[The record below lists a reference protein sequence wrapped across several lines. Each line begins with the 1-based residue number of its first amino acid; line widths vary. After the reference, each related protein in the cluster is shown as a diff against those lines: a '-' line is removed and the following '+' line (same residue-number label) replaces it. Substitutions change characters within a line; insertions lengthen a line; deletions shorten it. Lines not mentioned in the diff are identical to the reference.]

1 MSYWY
6 SVSAPQDDI
15 AVSTRIR
22 LARNINGIPFP
33 SKMKPEQFKMVNE
46 AVRKVVL
53 ESDTPLA
60 NSLKYI
66 AMEDI
71 PEIERF
77 AMVERHIISHR
88 FASDY
93 KNRAIIISDD
103 ESICIMLGEE
113 DHIRVQVLLAGLQF
127 EKAYEIA
134 DNIDS
139 LLCGGLDLAF
149 DERIGFLT
157 ECPTNL
163 GTGLRSSVMLH
174 LPLIESHGEM
184 SGLADSISKI
194 GLTVRGMY
202 GEGTKA
208 LASLYQIS
216 NQITLGIS
224 EKNAIDNLKIIA
236 TQLIEKEQGYR
247 AKLNRIKLE
256 DRCMRSLGILKNARI
271 LTSNEMMA
279 RLSDIKL
286 GATQGIIDCNISPI
300 KLLIEGQ
307 PYMIMRKL
315 GEISPDERD
324 IERAKMIRNSL

>member
-6 SVSAPQDDI
+6 SVSAPQDNI

-33 SKMKPEQFKMVNE
+33 SKMSPEQFKTVNE
-46 AVRKVVL
+46 AVRKAIL
-53 ESDTPLA
+53 ESSTPFA
-60 NSLKYI
+60 KTLKYI
-66 AMEDI
+66 AMENI

-88 FASDY
+88 FASNCQ
-93 KNRAIIISDD
+93 NRAIIISED

-127 EKAYEIA
+127 EKAYDIA
-134 DNIDS
+134 DHIDS

-194 GLTVRGMY
+194 GLTIRGMY

-208 LASLYQIS
+208 LASLYQVS

-236 TQLIEKEQGYR
+236 SQLIQKEQGYR
-247 AKLNRIKLE
+247 EQLNRIRLE
-256 DRCMRSLGILKNARI
+256 DRCMRSLGVLKNARI
-271 LTSNEMMA
+271 LTSSEMMS

-286 GATQGIIDCNISPI
+286 GLSLGLLECRALPI
-300 KLLIEGQ
+300 KLIVEGQ
-307 PYMIMRKL
+307 PYMLMRKY
-315 GEISPDERD
+315 GEMSPDERD
-324 IERAKMIRNSL
+324 IERANMIRNLL